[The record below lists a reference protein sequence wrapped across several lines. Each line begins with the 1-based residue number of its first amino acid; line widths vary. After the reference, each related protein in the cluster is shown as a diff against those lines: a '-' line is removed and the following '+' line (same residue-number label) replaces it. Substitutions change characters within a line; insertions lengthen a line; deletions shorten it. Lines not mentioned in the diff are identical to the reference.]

1 MKIIVT
7 GCYGFIGFN
16 FIRYIIKNFNS
27 DFKIIGIDNLNNS
40 YSKLNFN
47 KYKSDEF
54 TFLNEDINK
63 INDIEN
69 NNFLDVDLIINFAA
83 ESHVDT
89 SIYNPEAFIHS
100 NVSGVQSLLNFAKNN
115 SVHNFIQI
123 STDEVYGST
132 KNGFFTEDDKL
143 NPSSPYS
150 ASKASADMLINAYK
164 RTFDMQITTIRPAN
178 NYGPFQQ
185 PEKLIPFSISNLL
198 QNKKIEVYGK
208 GENVRHW
215 LYVEDTV
222 EAILKVVEVGLG
234 NDTYNLGSG
243 DYLSN
248 NETANKLLEVGGYS
262 NDMIEYIEDR
272 PGHDFRYATN
282 CEKINS
288 LGWKPK
294 LSFDEGL
301 KNTYEWYIKNQDWL
315 LFDISKIVTNRD
327 LRFAK

>member
-40 YSKLNFN
+40 YSQLNFN

-54 TFLNEDINK
+54 TFLKEDINK

-89 SIYNPEAFIHS
+89 SIYNQKHSFIQMCLCTKS
-100 NVSGVQSLLNFAKNN
+100 FKLYQNN

-132 KNGFFTEDDKL
+132 KTGFFTEDDKL

-185 PEKLIPFSISNLL
+185 PEKLIPFQL
-198 QNKKIEVYGK
+198 
-208 GENVRHW
+208 
-215 LYVEDTV
+215 
-222 EAILKVVEVGLG
+222 AI
-234 NDTYNLGSG
+234 
-243 DYLSN
+243 
-248 NETANKLLEVGGYS
+248 
-262 NDMIEYIEDR
+262 
-272 PGHDFRYATN
+272 
-282 CEKINS
+282 
-288 LGWKPK
+288 
-294 LSFDEGL
+294 
-301 KNTYEWYIKNQDWL
+301 
-315 LFDISKIVTNRD
+315 
-327 LRFAK
+327 